1 MTGNK
6 DEFQRAMNQGHS
18 AAWDQMWDR
27 AAEFYKHALEEFPE
41 HTRALTSLG
50 LALYEL
56 QDFDQALVIYQ
67 RAAEISPND
76 PLPIE
81 KIAQIHERLGQLN
94 KAQETAMYAAELY
107 LKEKDFEKA
116 VENWTRVT
124 RLNPMHMD
132 ARTRLALAHEKLGRI
147 KPAVTEYLAVASLLQ
162 HDGKVNEALQTV
174 NHALQLNPDSVEARQ
189 TQAML
194 KTNKTL
200 PKPVRQR
207 GGTGALRMARVR
219 QLEAPKEDD
228 DDRAE
233 MDPITEARQKALTM
247 LAGMLFD
254 ASEEESAEVGGR
266 RNPLISPR
274 IDDSMVLDDRT
285 INKIKQFLGQAID
298 LQTRGNDE
306 EAADT
311 LERALSAG
319 MDNPAAYFDLA
330 ILRSQ
335 NEDHYDNVV
344 RFLQHAVKHT
354 DFALG
359 SRLVLGQTLQK
370 MGHLQDAVKEFL
382 EALKIADSAVV
393 PQENADLLMQMYE
406 PLIETQSTE
415 TNEEILQ
422 RLCENISELIIQP
435 DWRDKL
441 IQAREQLPSSNGGPP
456 VPLAEILTEGGSSE
470 VVSSLSSIHQLAE
483 RGMVRSAMEEAFIAL
498 THAPTYLPLHT
509 FVAELLIR
517 QDRLDDALVK
527 LKIIAQTYNSRG
539 ESMQAMGLYRR
550 ITQLAPM
557 DLPARQLLIDQLI
570 DRGQMDDALNE
581 HMNLADAYYRL
592 AELDMSR
599 KTYKNALRMAQQY
612 NMDRSW
618 SVEILHQMADID
630 LQRLDWRQALRV
642 YEQIRTLEPD
652 DERAPV
658 QLINLNNRLGQEAQA
673 KTELNNYLTHL
684 ETQNKQ
690 DEITAFLEKLA
701 QNNPDRAFIQSQL
714 ADLYISLNRNADAI
728 DQLDRVGEL
737 LLDQGDQKGAVDVIK
752 KIILLEPPNVG
763 EYKDLLDQ
771 LNP

>member
-1 MTGNK
+1 MTGNQ

-27 AAEFYKHALEEFPE
+27 AAEFYKQALEEFPE

-56 QDFDQALVIYQ
+56 QDFDQALGMYQ
-67 RAAEISPND
+67 RAAEISAND

-81 KIAQIHERLGQLN
+81 KIAQIHERLGRLN
-94 KAQETAMYAAELY
+94 QAQETAMYAAELY
-107 LKEKDFEKA
+107 LREKDFEKA

-124 RLNPMHMD
+124 RLNPTHMD
-132 ARTRLALAHEKLGRI
+132 ARTRLALAHERLGRV

-162 HDGKVNEALQTV
+162 HEGKMDEAIQTV

-189 TQAML
+189 AQAML

-200 PKPVRQR
+200 PRPVRQR

-219 QLEAPKEDD
+219 QLEAPKEDE

-233 MDPITEARQKALTM
+233 MDPIAEARQKALTA

-254 ASEEESAEVGGR
+254 ASDEESAEVSGR

-274 IDDSMVLDDRT
+274 SGDSVALDDRT

-311 LERALSAG
+311 LERAISAG

-335 NEDHYDNVV
+335 EEEQFDNVV
-344 RFLQHAVKHT
+344 RYLQHAVKHN

-359 SRLVLGQTLQK
+359 SRLMLGQTLLK
-370 MGHLQDAVKEFL
+370 MGSFQDAVKEFL

-393 PQENADLLMQMYE
+393 PTDNADMLRQMYE

-415 TNEEILQ
+415 TNEDILQ

-470 VVSSLSSIHQLAE
+470 VVSSLNSIHQLAE
-483 RGMVRSAMEEAFIAL
+483 QGLVRSAMEEAFIAL
-498 THAPTYLPLHT
+498 TNAPTYLPLHT
-509 FVAELLIR
+509 FIADLLIR
-517 QDRLDDALVK
+517 QERLDEALSK

-539 ESMQAMGLYRR
+539 ESTQAMSMYRR

-570 DRGQMDDALNE
+570 NRGQMDDALNE

-612 NMDRSW
+612 NLDRSW

-652 DERAPV
+652 DERAPI
-658 QLINLNNRLGQEAQA
+658 QLINLNNRLGQESQA
-673 KTELNNYLTHL
+673 KTELDNYLSYL
-684 ETQNKQ
+684 ESQNKG
-690 DEITAFLEKLA
+690 DEIPTFVEKLA
-701 QNNPDRAFIQSQL
+701 QDNPDRVYVQNRL

-728 DQLDRVGEL
+728 EQLDKVGEL
-737 LLDQGDQKGAVDVIK
+737 LLDMGDRDGAVEVIK
-752 KIILLEPPNVG
+752 KIILLDPPNVD
-763 EYKDLLDQ
+763 EYKDLLEQ
-771 LNP
+771 LNS